1 MGDWTIKEEYKGL
14 YIYESP
20 DGGST
25 VYRRPFLGEIEDREV
40 IMENGVKL
48 KEPKKY
54 DPWGLLN

>member
-1 MGDWTIKEEYKGL
+1 MGDWAINEEYKGL

-20 DGGST
+20 DGGNT
-25 VYRRPFLGEIEDREV
+25 VYRRPFLGEVEEREI